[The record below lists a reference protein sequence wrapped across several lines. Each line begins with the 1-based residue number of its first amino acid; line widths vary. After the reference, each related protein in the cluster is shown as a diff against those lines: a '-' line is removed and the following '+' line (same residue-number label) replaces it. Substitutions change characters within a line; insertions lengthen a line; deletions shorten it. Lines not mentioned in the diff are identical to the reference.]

1 MTNKEYKE
9 RRQTLDLAIA
19 ALTKNTSKTENLQM
33 GHL

>member
-19 ALTKNTSKTENLQM
+19 ALTENLQM